1 MIQILRALT
10 VYLRLTYQKFLSRL
24 GLSVQQ
30 LFQLVQLNL
39 LGAAS
44 LEDLRSPKRRK
55 NDNPFNLRLLSLVS
69 LLDSNVLDNIC
80 QVAISLL
87 IWR

>member
-1 MIQILRALT
+1 MIQIFRALT
-10 VYLRLTYQKFLSRL
+10 VHLRLMYQKFLSRL

-30 LFQLVQLNL
+30 LVQLVQLNL

-44 LEDLRSPKRRK
+44 LEDLLSPKRRK

-80 QVAISLL
+80 QVAI
-87 IWR
+87 